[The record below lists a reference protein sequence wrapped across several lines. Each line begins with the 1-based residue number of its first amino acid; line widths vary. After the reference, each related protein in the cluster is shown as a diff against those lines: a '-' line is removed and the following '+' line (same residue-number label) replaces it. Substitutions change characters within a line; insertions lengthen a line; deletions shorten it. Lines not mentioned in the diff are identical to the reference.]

1 MIRITSFRLAST
13 PSWLAQTGI
22 AGLLRL
28 DPDAHR
34 NAEHGVVPQG
44 EHGELPDCW
53 PVASTSDL
61 LYDSGRQITPVAT
74 LADSVFLWTRS
85 GGADQLVRYGVLL
98 VLAAAI
104 ATGGVIRDSTAT
116 VIGAMIVAPLATPI
130 IAVAL
135 GIITVRPGQVARSAA
150 IVAGSIAAVIALGA
164 VLSWILRD
172 PVNVMT
178 NSQIQ
183 GRISPNLTDLF
194 VAFATGL
201 VGAYAQSRRDVS
213 PVLPGVAIAISLV
226 PPLATSGVCLTEGY
240 ISYALGAFTLFLA
253 NAVAMIL
260 SGLLVFTIAGYRRSA
275 RDDARRTR
283 RAMVVVW
290 ILFGVTVIPLA
301 YATVTTAYQAQVQ
314 QEATTAAESWL
325 SGSAY
330 SLATVSFVDGQVVL
344 RVVGTGPLPPQEGFN
359 EAFTSPLGRPVDVVV
374 EQVAGQT
381 VALGSVS

>member
-1 MIRITSFRLAST
+1 M
-13 PSWLAQTGI
+13 
-22 AGLLRL
+22 
-28 DPDAHR
+28 
-34 NAEHGVVPQG
+34 
-44 EHGELPDCW
+44 
-53 PVASTSDL
+53 
-61 LYDSGRQITPVAT
+61 
-74 LADSVFLWTRS
+74 
-85 GGADQLVRYGVLL
+85 VRYGLLL

-104 ATGGVIRDSTAT
+104 ATSGVIHDSTAT

-135 GIITVRPGQVARSAA
+135 GIVTVRPGQVARSAA

-194 VAFATGL
+194 VACAERSG
-201 VGAYAQSRRDVS
+201 RS
-213 PVLPGVAIAISLV
+213 P
-226 PPLATSGVCLTEGY
+226 
-240 ISYALGAFTLFLA
+240 SYPT
-253 NAVAMIL
+253 
-260 SGLLVFTIAGYRRSA
+260 
-275 RDDARRTR
+275 
-283 RAMVVVW
+283 AMVVVW

-344 RVVGTGPLPPQEGFN
+344 RVVGTGPLPPQEGFD
-359 EAFTSPLGRPVDVVV
+359 EAFTSPVGRPVDVAV

-381 VALGSVS
+381 VELGSVS